1 MKNYTNKIETVA
13 IKKIQIY
20 VVDAV
25 VLLSTS

>member
-13 IKKIQIY
+13 IQKIQIY

-25 VLLSTS
+25 VLLSAG